1 VLNSFGENLEST
13 VLAMP
18 NFAVG
23 QKSDPPKIRRL
34 KSVLSEFVINY
45 GLKSVAWFVFGC
57 VTNCDPA
64 CKRVG
69 VQACKRACVQ
79 GCIKVRSAE
88 CEPFKIFLSMPLA
101 LASG

>member
-23 QKSDPPKIRRL
+23 QKSDPPKIHRL

-57 VTNCDPA
+57 VTNYDPA

-69 VQACKRACVQ
+69 VQACKHA
-79 GCIKVRSAE
+79 
-88 CEPFKIFLSMPLA
+88 
-101 LASG
+101 

>member
-1 VLNSFGENLEST
+1 MGAEFIWRKLGEHGSRH
-13 VLAMP
+13 AD
-18 NFAVG
+18 FAVG

-45 GLKSVAWFVFGC
+45 GLKSAAWFVFGC

-69 VQACKRACVQ
+69 VQACKRAWVQ

-88 CEPFKIFLSMPLA
+88 
-101 LASG
+101 